1 MSEQVVLAFGD
12 SVTMGL
18 RDDRGGWPARLWEG
32 GSRIVYNL
40 GVDGNTSDDVIARFH
55 SEARNRGVGRNS
67 VVIFAVGLND
77 SSRMNGS
84 HRVELPRYRQN
95 MERLISDTKAQFTK
109 RVICVGL
116 PPIDESKAVPFPLES
131 TISFFQ
137 ADRHEY
143 DVALQD
149 VCGRGGADYVS
160 LRNLGL
166 EDHISYDGVH
176 PLPPGHAILAQR
188 IDAALAE

>member
-40 GVDGNTSDDVIARFH
+40 GVDGNTSDDVIARFQ
-55 SEARNRGVGRNS
+55 SEARSRGANRNS

-77 SSRMNGS
+77 SSRMNGN
-84 HRVELPRYRQN
+84 HRVELPRYLQN
-95 MERLISDTKAQFTK
+95 MERLISDTRAQFTK
-109 RVICVGL
+109 KVVCMGL
-116 PPIDESKAVPFPLES
+116 PPIDESKTVPFPLER
-131 TISFFQ
+131 TISFFL

-143 DVALQD
+143 DLALRD
-149 VCGRGGADYVS
+149 VCGKSGAAYVS
-160 LRNLGL
+160 LGNLGL

-176 PLPPGHAILAQR
+176 PLPPGHAILAER
-188 IDAALAE
+188 INAALAE